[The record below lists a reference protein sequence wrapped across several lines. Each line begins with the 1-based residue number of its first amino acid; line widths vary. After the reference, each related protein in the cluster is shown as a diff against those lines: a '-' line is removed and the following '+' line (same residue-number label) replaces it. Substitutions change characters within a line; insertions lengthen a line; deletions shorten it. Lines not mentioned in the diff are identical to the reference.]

1 VSKSLRGNMKYD
13 VVTIGDASEDIFIR
27 PDGLKES
34 SGRSAGRVV
43 SFELGTKI
51 SVPEAE
57 FDIGGSACNTAVGFS
72 RLGLESSTII
82 ALGEDSASSKIS
94 ERLIDEG
101 VGVSNIVRKGELLA
115 NFSVIFLV
123 GDERTIFIH
132 RYLKDYGLLSPK
144 KSVKTEWI
152 YLGPHGEDGG
162 KLSKSI
168 LYLTAEKNVKLAWNP
183 GSNQIEQGAQRF
195 KALLAN
201 TKILFLNKEEAINFI
216 NLPVSSK
223 TEELLK
229 TFSGY
234 GVGLAVITDG
244 KHGADCFDGEKY
256 YHIDA
261 LNQKRVDATGA
272 GDSFSCGFT
281 ARIIGA
287 GAETISSDAIREA
300 LFWGILNSSS
310 VVNVIGA
317 QKGLLAK
324 SGIEEAISSNPRL
337 SVEIK

>member
-1 VSKSLRGNMKYD
+1 MKYD

-27 PDGLKES
+27 PEGLKIS
-34 SGRSAGRVV
+34 SGRGLLNREV

-51 SVPEAE
+51 AIPEAE
-57 FDIGGSACNTAVGFS
+57 FDIGGSACNTAVGFA
-72 RLGLESSTII
+72 RLGLKSSTII
-82 ALGEDSASSKIS
+82 ALGDDGASSKIA
-94 ERLIDEG
+94 ERLSDEG
-101 VGVSNIVRKGELLA
+101 VAISNIVHKKELLA

-132 RYLKDYGLLSPK
+132 RYLKHYGLLSPK
-144 KSVKTEWI
+144 KIIKAEWM
-152 YLGPHGEDGG
+152 YLGPYGEDGDI
-162 KLSKSI
+162 LSKSI
-168 LYLTAEKNVKLAWNP
+168 LYLTAEKNIKLAWNP
-183 GSNQIEQGAQRF
+183 GSNQIKQGAQRY

-234 GVGLAVITDG
+234 GVKFVVITDG
-244 KHGADCFDGEKY
+244 KRGADCFDGERM

-272 GDSFSCGFT
+272 GDSFACGFA
-281 ARIIGA
+281 ARVIRA
-287 GAETISSDAIREA
+287 KSDAISSDTVKESLI
-300 LFWGILNSSS
+300 WGILDSSS

-317 QKGLLAK
+317 QKGLLTK
-324 SGIEEAISSNPRL
+324 SGMEEAISSNPRL
-337 SVEIK
+337 SVDIK